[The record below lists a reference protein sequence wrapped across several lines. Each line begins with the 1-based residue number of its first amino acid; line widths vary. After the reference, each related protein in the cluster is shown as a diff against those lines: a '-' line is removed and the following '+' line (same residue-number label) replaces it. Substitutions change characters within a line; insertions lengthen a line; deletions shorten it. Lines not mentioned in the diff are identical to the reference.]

1 MNMEIGLWPRNSFP
15 GNICF
20 EFSVLVLCSVR
31 GPTYNLL
38 YSNYIYYRPH
48 KMCYYKGQRLGLA
61 WPLVIIYI
69 TGPTRCATTRARGW
83 GWPGLGF
90 RRLPTS
96 NYIYYR
102 PHKMCYYKGQRL
114 GLAWPRLQE
123 APFAESL
130 ASILLQ
136 PR

>member
-1 MNMEIGLWPRNSFP
+1 MKKKKGWR
-15 GNICF
+15 ICRHDPTVRIF
-20 EFSVLVLCSVR
+20 VLVLCSVR
-31 GPTYNLL
+31 RPTYNLL
-38 YSNYIYYRPH
+38 S
-48 KMCYYKGQRLGLA
+48 
-61 WPLVIIYI
+61 
-69 TGPTRCATTRARGW
+69 
-83 GWPGLGF
+83 
-90 RRLPTS
+90 S